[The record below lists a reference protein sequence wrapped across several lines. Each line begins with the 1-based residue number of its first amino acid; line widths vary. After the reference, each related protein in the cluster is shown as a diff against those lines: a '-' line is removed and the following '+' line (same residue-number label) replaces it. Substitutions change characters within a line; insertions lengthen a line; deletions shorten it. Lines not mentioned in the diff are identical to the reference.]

1 MIQTLPCV
9 TRPMEPGD
17 IPSVVAIDRLSFPTP
32 WPPSAYAYELNY
44 AKDSRYYVLLRPS
57 TPGSAPAEPKW
68 RHWLRRSA
76 GVFRDSGNII
86 GYLGVRRKK
95 GSFHISTIAVHPD
108 WRCKGLGE
116 YLLLLIIEQGLEQKA
131 PRITLEV
138 RASNSVAQNLY
149 RKFGFR
155 FTGTHGGY
163 YRDGEDAWLMALEIT
178 GPRFRRRLAELRQG
192 SEQQLRANCLT
203 VGQTDSGTI

>member
-1 MIQTLPCV
+1 MIQSLPYI

-32 WPPSAYAYELNY
+32 WPPSAYAYELNF
-44 AKDSRYYVLLRPS
+44 AKDSRYYVLLRPG
-57 TPGSAPAEPKW
+57 TARSAPAESKW
-68 RHWLRRSA
+68 HNWLRRSA
-76 GVFRDSGNII
+76 RVIHDSGDII
-86 GYLGVRRKK
+86 GYLGTRRKK
-95 GSFHISTIAVHPD
+95 ESVHISTIAIHPD

-116 YLLLLIIEQGLEQKA
+116 YLLLQAIEQGLEQEV

-138 RASNSVAQNLY
+138 RASNTIAQNLY

-155 FTGTHGGY
+155 FTGTHCGY

-178 GPRFRRRLAELRQG
+178 GPRFQQYLAKMHHA
-192 SEQQLRANCLT
+192 SEQRLRANHPT
-203 VGQTDSGTI
+203 VGQTNSGTI